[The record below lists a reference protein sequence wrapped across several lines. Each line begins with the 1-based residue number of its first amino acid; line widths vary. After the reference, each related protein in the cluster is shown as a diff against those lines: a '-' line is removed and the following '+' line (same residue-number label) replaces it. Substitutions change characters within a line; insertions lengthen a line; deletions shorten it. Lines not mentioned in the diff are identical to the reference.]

1 MYRILRKMLNFNIF
15 FYLLLAILCF
25 NKRVLFL
32 TLFLIL
38 EQFFVRNLQY
48 FVFYDIILLITIFFN
63 IRGGCLVIDFKN
75 VSKSYDKKNF
85 ILKDINFSINSG
97 EFIVLIGESGCGKTT
112 TMKMINRLIKPTK
125 GSITIN
131 GRNIL
136 EIDPIELRR
145 KIGYVIQKEGLMPHM
160 TIGENIEMVP
170 KLLKWSKEK
179 RVARSYELLE
189 LLSLNPEVY
198 YNKYP
203 SELSGGQR
211 QRIGIAR
218 ALAVNPEI
226 ILMDEPFSALDPI
239 TRASIQDEILK
250 LQKELKKTIIFVTHD
265 MDEAIKLG
273 EKIAFLKN
281 GEILQFD
288 TPDVILKNPASEY
301 IQQFI
306 GKDRMWKTPTKLLVS
321 DIMSKKYTTI
331 EGRAS
336 LSRALNIIQ
345 TQNTDFLIV
354 TEKEN
359 GYNSKP
365 IGLVFRKN
373 LIFCLEKNISK
384 VSDVMVKDFKTLN
397 MDNNLLEAI
406 KEVATIKAN
415 VLPVI
420 DEFDKLVGVVT
431 HIGLVGV
438 INDIAPDLENEE
450 VIKND

>member
-1 MYRILRKMLNFNIF
+1 M
-15 FYLLLAILCF
+15 
-25 NKRVLFL
+25 
-32 TLFLIL
+32 
-38 EQFFVRNLQY
+38 
-48 FVFYDIILLITIFFN
+48 
-63 IRGGCLVIDFKN
+63 IDFKN
-75 VSKSYDKKNF
+75 VSKAYDKKNF
-85 ILKDINFSINSG
+85 ILKDINLSINSG

-125 GSITIN
+125 GTITIN
-131 GRNIL
+131 GQNIL
-136 EIDPIELRR
+136 EINPIELRR

-160 TIGENIEMVP
+160 TIGENIEIVP

-179 RVARSYELLE
+179 RISRSHELLE
-189 LLSLNPEVY
+189 LLNLDPHIY

-288 TPDVILKNPASEY
+288 TPDTILKNPASEY

-336 LSRALNIIQ
+336 LSRALNILQ

-359 GYNSKP
+359 GHNSKP
-365 IGLVFRKN
+365 IGLIFRKN
-373 LIFCLEKNISK
+373 IFFCLEKNK
-384 VSDVMVKDFKTLN
+384 TNVSDVMVKNFKTLN
-397 MDNNLLEAI
+397 MENNLLEAI
-406 KEVATIKAN
+406 KEVATLNAH
-415 VLPVI
+415 VLPVVN
-420 DEFDKLVGVVT
+420 ELNNLVGVVT
-431 HIGLVGV
+431 HLGLVGA
-438 INDIAPDLENEE
+438 INDIAPDSEE
-450 VIKND
+450 GVLVKND